1 MVNREVDST
10 SPRSPLSHREFGSI
24 PPDTANPKLAQ
35 QWLVTGQ
42 DHEAMMLAPFADDVG
57 QEFSKAGGARP
68 AGAG

>member
-1 MVNREVDST
+1 MVNASWTAR
-10 SPRSPLSHREFGSI
+10 
-24 PPDTANPKLAQ
+24 PPDPRCPRELWQHPPDAANPKLAQ
-35 QWLVTGQ
+35 QWLVAGQ

>member
-10 SPRSPLSHREFGSI
+10 PPDPRCPIASLAAI
-24 PPDTANPKLAQ
+24 PPDAANPKLAQ
-35 QWLVTGQ
+35 QWLVAGQ
-42 DHEAMMLAPFADDVG
+42 DHEAMMIAPFADDVG